1 VVCRGV
7 FAPGVEQ
14 RGAVR
19 FEGNWSIGI
28 RRLGKIAQGSAL
40 SPRYAARMKAGCGRH
55 WLETRGGER
64 VAEMRSGM
72 TVRGFFPERTEN

>member
-1 VVCRGV
+1 M

-19 FEGNWSIGI
+19 IEGDWSIGI

-40 SPRYAARMKAGCGRH
+40 RPRYAARMEGRVWPALVGEQRRRACCGDEEWH
-55 WLETRGGER
+55 DCEEVLPGADG
-64 VAEMRSGM
+64 
-72 TVRGFFPERTEN
+72 